1 MHHRKMVSFSTS
13 PI

>member
-1 MHHRKMVSFSTS
+1 MRRRNMVSFSTS